1 MPKVTHSKGGGM
13 SVKILI
19 RRKFRVE
26 ALNDASEMLIKART
40 NAMGNKG
47 YISTE
52 TLVKH
57 DDPRSV
63 LIISMWQSKKDWDL
77 YRESD
82 ARREHEEKFARLFE
96 GSTEY
101 EIFNMGM

>member
-1 MPKVTHSKGGGM
+1 M

-19 RRKFRVE
+19 RRKFKKE
-26 ALNDASEMLIKART
+26 ALNDASAMLIKART

-52 TLVKH
+52 TLVDY
-57 DDPRSV
+57 DDPQSV
-63 LIISMWQSKKDWDL
+63 LIISMWQSKEDWDR
-77 YRESD
+77 YRNSD
-82 ARREHEEKFARLFE
+82 ARKDHEEKYARLFE

>member
-1 MPKVTHSKGGGM
+1 M

-19 RRKFRVE
+19 RRKFKKE
-26 ALNDASEMLIKART
+26 ALNDASAMLIKART

-52 TLVKH
+52 TLVNY
-57 DDPRSV
+57 DDPQSI
-63 LIISMWQSKKDWDL
+63 LIISMWQSKEDWDL
-77 YRESD
+77 YRQSD
-82 ARREHEEKFARLFE
+82 ARKEHEEKYARLFE

>member
-1 MPKVTHSKGGGM
+1 M

-19 RRKFRVE
+19 RRKFKKE
-26 ALNDASEMLIKART
+26 ALGDASAMLLKART

-52 TLVKH
+52 TLVNY
-57 DDPRSV
+57 DDPQSV
-63 LIISMWQSKKDWDL
+63 LILSMWQSKEDWDR
-77 YRESD
+77 YKESN
-82 ARREHEEKFARLFE
+82 ARREHEEKYARLFE